1 MKACLGGTAGLIGLL
16 LLQGCVG
23 NRLAPVVETSVDSS
37 VPAAESSAV
46 AQAAPGPSSTV
57 ENDDVIVTAL
67 GDDQLS
73 ATTLAP
79 SENAVSASDTTV
91 AAPGTHKE
99 LNPAVI
105 ALLNRANTDSQAGR
119 HADAAVNLERALK
132 IAPDDPW
139 LWHLLARSRLRL
151 GEHDLAQNLA
161 ARSNSFAGADR
172 TLLADNWH
180 LIAEARRL
188 SGDATGAQ
196 AAQIRAQ
203 GFSDS

>member
-79 SENAVSASDTTV
+79 AENAVSASDTTV
-91 AAPGTHKE
+91 AAPGTHKA

-139 LWHLLARSRLRL
+139 LWHLLAQSRLLL
-151 GEHDLAQNLA
+151 GEYDLAQNLA